1 MNFIYKVK
9 ISYRGEYT
17 FANKFDALRFAELA
31 KGHQDEDEEVTITI
45 EREKNDKGRR
55 NRMA

>member
-17 FANKFDALRFAELA
+17 FANKYAALRFAELA
-31 KGHQDEDEEVTITI
+31 KGHQNEDEEVTITV
-45 EREKNDKGRR
+45 EREEE
-55 NRMA
+55 

>member
-17 FANKFDALRFAELA
+17 FASKFDALRFAELA
-31 KGHQDEDEEVTITI
+31 KGHQNEEEEVTII
-45 EREKNDKGRR
+45 VEREEE
-55 NRMA
+55 